1 LDTDCG
7 SADHDHR
14 RKARAAGSGSCWA
27 TTRSWIAEW
36 MIVGGR
42 GTVPVT
48 RNAIPLCYTNAKMHT
63 APSWIA
69 EWKELSLLLL
79 TARCT
84 ASLNG
89 VVRALP
95 VTIAISVFSSAIFRD
110 STKRVVSDQACLL
123 VGGTVPVTRNAIPSK
138 FLHPPHR
145 LSTATRQR
153 SVTCNGFDRPK

>member
-1 LDTDCG
+1 
-7 SADHDHR
+7 
-14 RKARAAGSGSCWA
+14 
-27 TTRSWIAEW
+27 

-153 SVTCNGFDRPK
+153 SVTCNGFDSAQVNERLENSDVEMMKKELSLLLVTLRCTAPLRGS